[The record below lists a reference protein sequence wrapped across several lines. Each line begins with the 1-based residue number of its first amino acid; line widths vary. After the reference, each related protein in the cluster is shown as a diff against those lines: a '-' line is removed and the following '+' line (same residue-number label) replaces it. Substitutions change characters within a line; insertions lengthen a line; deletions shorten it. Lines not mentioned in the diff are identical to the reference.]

1 MWVSVKEVWSWSD
14 FLFVWMFST
23 LSRLVY
29 WVSLNVCST
38 WRGFGSGLT
47 VFPLLGMVAFN
58 LYLLYS
64 LNLKMPLLGSQDVLY
79 NQVTP
84 TSWSGETS
92 QSSGGTPHIL
102 DAQWGG
108 ELRFLLRLS
117 EEEIFSENRSFLWSA
132 AEHSNTCC
140 SYNLQISDG
149 LTLYLLPLLFG
160 RTFFF
165 NYYYYYCGFM
175 PIIWNAR
182 ALSLLLAADALEQ
195 CCSLKTCVF
204 WSYFS
209 AYI

>member
-1 MWVSVKEVWSWSD
+1 MWVSVKDVWSWSD

-29 WVSLNVCST
+29 WVTLNVCST

-84 TSWSGETS
+84 TSWSGKTS

-149 LTLYLLPLLFG
+149 LTCIFCPSSLAGP
-160 RTFFF
+160 FF
-165 NYYYYYCGFM
+165 
-175 PIIWNAR
+175 
-182 ALSLLLAADALEQ
+182 LLLLLWVHAYY
-195 CCSLKTCVF
+195 LKCTSSF
-204 WSYFS
+204 PAIGRGRPWTML
-209 AYI
+209 